1 MRPQERARILRPL
14 IEEAAESLSDAK
26 ALQGIELF
34 KHWVADHDYVAD
46 ERFQFDGR
54 LYRVRQA
61 HHSQE
66 NWTPD
71 ITPALYEEVAEEGQG
86 TKDNPIPYNNN
97 MELEEGKYYIQYDV
111 EYYCFRSTGIAVYN
125 DLADLVNIYVNVVED
140 EVAE

>member
-1 MRPQERARILRPL
+1 MKPQERARILRPL

-34 KHWVADHDYVAD
+34 KHWVADHDYAMD
-46 ERFQFDGR
+46 ERFQYGGR
-54 LYRVRQA
+54 LYRTRQA
-61 HHSQE
+61 HTSQE

-97 MELEEGKYYIQYDV
+97 MTLEEGKYYIQNEV
-111 EYYCFRSTGIAVYN
+111 VYYCFRDTGIAVYN
-125 DLADLVNIYVNVVED
+125 NLADLVNIYVNVIEG
-140 EVAE
+140 EVS

>member
-14 IEEAAESLSDAK
+14 IEEAAESLSDTK
-26 ALQGIELF
+26 ALQGVELF

-46 ERFQFDGR
+46 ERFQFKGR
-54 LYRVRQA
+54 LYKTRQA
-61 HHSQE
+61 HTSQE

-97 MELEEGKYYIQYDV
+97 MALEEGKYYIQYEV
-111 EYYCFRSTGIAVYN
+111 EYYCFRDTGIAVYN
-125 DLADLVNIYVNVVED
+125 DLSELVGLYVNVVTD
-140 EVAE
+140 